1 MSEPGDGLPA
11 QERAAGVAPAPA
23 PEEPSNGRVRS
34 SELTNGGDSPEAA
47 MSYAEPDD
55 LRAVR
60 AFVTER
66 ALALGL
72 PEGRVDVLALAVSE
86 LTTNTLQHT
95 TGGGHIRIWAEGGR
109 LVCDVVD
116 GGQGRPFG
124 RVMPAAEAV
133 RGRGLAIV
141 ERICDAVYTAAVPG
155 GTLVRIC
162 LDL

>member
-1 MSEPGDGLPA
+1 MSELSMSEPSMSGDGD
-11 QERAAGVAPAPA
+11 G
-23 PEEPSNGRVRS
+23 
-34 SELTNGGDSPEAA
+34 
-47 MSYAEPDD
+47 MSYFVPDD

-72 PEGRVDVLALAVSE
+72 AEARVDLLTLAVSE

-95 TGGGHIRIWAEGGR
+95 TGGGHIRIWAEDGR

-116 GGQGRPFG
+116 RGEERPFG
-124 RVMPAAEAV
+124 RAMPAAEAV

-141 ERICDAVYTAAVPG
+141 ERVCDDVFTTTVPG

-162 LDL
+162 LNL

>member
-1 MSEPGDGLPA
+1 MPEPADDG
-11 QERAAGVAPAPA
+11 
-23 PEEPSNGRVRS
+23 
-34 SELTNGGDSPEAA
+34 
-47 MSYAEPDD
+47 MSYSEPDD

-72 PEGRVDVLALAVSE
+72 PAGRVGVLTLAVSE

-95 TGGGHIRIWAEGGR
+95 EGGGHIRVWAENGR

-116 GGQGRPFG
+116 GGPDRPFG
-124 RVMPAAEAV
+124 RAMPSAEAI

-141 ERICDAVYTAAVPG
+141 ERVCDSVYTWTVPG

-162 LDL
+162 LNL

>member
-1 MSEPGDGLPA
+1 MPETTGPDTSGPDDRDG
-11 QERAAGVAPAPA
+11 
-23 PEEPSNGRVRS
+23 
-34 SELTNGGDSPEAA
+34 
-47 MSYAEPDD
+47 MSYAVPDD

-66 ALALGL
+66 AHALGMAEARIDL
-72 PEGRVDVLALAVSE
+72 LALAVSE

-95 TGGGHIRIWAEGGR
+95 TGGGHIRVWVSDGR

-116 GGQGRPFG
+116 RGTERPFG
-124 RVMPAAEAV
+124 RAMPSAEAV

-141 ERICDAVYTAAVPG
+141 ERVCDAVYTTAVPE

-162 LDL
+162 LNL

>member
-1 MSEPGDGLPA
+1 MPEPGD
-11 QERAAGVAPAPA
+11 E
-23 PEEPSNGRVRS
+23 
-34 SELTNGGDSPEAA
+34 
-47 MSYAEPDD
+47 MSYSVADD

-60 AFVTER
+60 AFVAER

-72 PEGRVDVLALAVSE
+72 PAARIDLLTLAVSE

-95 TGGGHIRIWAEGGR
+95 SGGGHIRVWAENGR

-116 GGQGRPFG
+116 EGAERSFG
-124 RVMPAAEAV
+124 RAMPAAEAI

-141 ERICDAVYTAAVPG
+141 ERICDSVHTAAVPG

-162 LDL
+162 LNF

>member
-1 MSEPGDGLPA
+1 MPDTSGPGRSRPETGGP
-11 QERAAGVAPAPA
+11 EAGV
-23 PEEPSNGRVRS
+23 S
-34 SELTNGGDSPEAA
+34 GDRDG
-47 MSYAEPDD
+47 MSYAVPDD

-66 ALALGL
+66 AHALGL
-72 PEGRVDVLALAVSE
+72 AEARIDLLTLAVSE

-95 TGGGHIRIWAEGGR
+95 TGGGHIRVWVSDGR

-116 GGQGRPFG
+116 QGTERPFG
-124 RVMPAAEAV
+124 RAMPAAEAV

-141 ERICDAVYTAAVPG
+141 ERVCDAVYTTVVPE

>member
-1 MSEPGDGLPA
+1 MSETVDG
-11 QERAAGVAPAPA
+11 
-23 PEEPSNGRVRS
+23 
-34 SELTNGGDSPEAA
+34 
-47 MSYAEPDD
+47 MSYHVPDD

-72 PEGRVDVLALAVSE
+72 PEARLDVLTLAVSE

-95 TGGGHIRIWAEGGR
+95 SGGGHIRVWVEGGR

-116 GGQGRPFG
+116 QGSGRPFG
-124 RVMPAAEAV
+124 RAMPSAEAV

-141 ERICDAVYTAAVPG
+141 ERVCDAVYTTAVPG

>member
-1 MSEPGDGLPA
+1 MSETTDG
-11 QERAAGVAPAPA
+11 
-23 PEEPSNGRVRS
+23 
-34 SELTNGGDSPEAA
+34 
-47 MSYAEPDD
+47 MSYSEPDD

-66 ALALGL
+66 AIALGL
-72 PEGRVDVLALAVSE
+72 PAGRIDVLTLAVSE

-95 TGGGHIRIWAEGGR
+95 SGGGHIRVWADNGR

-116 GGQGRPFG
+116 GGLDRPFG
-124 RVMPAAEAV
+124 RAMPAAEAI

>member
-1 MSEPGDGLPA
+1 MSDLPA
-11 QERAAGVAPAPA
+11 AAVDGMFYEV
-23 PEEPSNGRVRS
+23 
-34 SELTNGGDSPEAA
+34 
-47 MSYAEPDD
+47 PDD
-55 LRAVR
+55 LRRVR

-72 PEGRVDVLALAVSE
+72 SQARIEVLTLAVSE

-95 TGGGHIRIWAEGGR
+95 SGGGHIRVWAEDGR

-116 GGQGRPFG
+116 QGSGRPFG
-124 RVMPAAEAV
+124 RAMPAAEAV

-141 ERICDAVYTAAVPG
+141 ERVCDAVYTTTVPG

-162 LDL
+162 LNL

>member
-1 MSEPGDGLPA
+1 MSETTGSETTDG
-11 QERAAGVAPAPA
+11 
-23 PEEPSNGRVRS
+23 
-34 SELTNGGDSPEAA
+34 

-60 AFVTER
+60 VFVTER
-66 ALALGL
+66 ARALGL
-72 PEGRVDVLALAVSE
+72 SENRIDVLTLAVSE

-95 TGGGHIRIWAEGGR
+95 AGGGHIRVWAEDGR

-116 GGQGRPFG
+116 GGEERPFG
-124 RVMPAAEAV
+124 RAMPAAEAL

-141 ERICDAVYTAAVPG
+141 ERICDAVFTAAVPG

-162 LDL
+162 LDF

>member
-1 MSEPGDGLPA
+1 MPETVDG
-11 QERAAGVAPAPA
+11 
-23 PEEPSNGRVRS
+23 
-34 SELTNGGDSPEAA
+34 
-47 MSYAEPDD
+47 MSYAVPDD
-55 LRAVR
+55 LRRVR

-72 PEGRVDVLALAVSE
+72 PESRVDVLTLAVSE

-95 TGGGHIRIWAEGGR
+95 SGGGHIRLWAEDGR
-109 LVCDVVD
+109 LVCDVID
-116 GGQGRPFG
+116 QGEDRPFG
-124 RVMPAAEAV
+124 RAMPAAEAV

-141 ERICDAVYTAAVPG
+141 ERVCDSVVTAVVPE

>member
-1 MSEPGDGLPA
+1 MPDPRDG
-11 QERAAGVAPAPA
+11 
-23 PEEPSNGRVRS
+23 
-34 SELTNGGDSPEAA
+34 
-47 MSYAEPDD
+47 MSYHVPDD

-72 PEGRVDVLALAVSE
+72 PEARIDVLTLAVSE

-95 TGGGHIRIWAEGGR
+95 SGGGHIRVWADNGR

-116 GGQGRPFG
+116 QGAGRPFG
-124 RVMPAAEAV
+124 RAMPSAEAI

-141 ERICDAVYTAAVPG
+141 ERVCDSVYTTAVPG

>member
-1 MSEPGDGLPA
+1 MPEQSTDGMFYSVPGD
-11 QERAAGVAPAPA
+11 
-23 PEEPSNGRVRS
+23 
-34 SELTNGGDSPEAA
+34 
-47 MSYAEPDD
+47 
-55 LRAVR
+55 LRRVR

-72 PEGRVDVLALAVSE
+72 PEARVDVLTLAVSE

-95 TGGGHIRIWAEGGR
+95 SGGGYIRVWAEAGR

-116 GGQGRPFG
+116 QGEDRPFG
-124 RVMPAAEAV
+124 RSMPSAEAI

-141 ERICDAVYTAAVPG
+141 ERVCDEVRTTAVPG

>member
-1 MSEPGDGLPA
+1 MPETAADG
-11 QERAAGVAPAPA
+11 
-23 PEEPSNGRVRS
+23 
-34 SELTNGGDSPEAA
+34 
-47 MSYAEPDD
+47 MSYSVPDD
-55 LRAVR
+55 LRRVR

-72 PEGRVDVLALAVSE
+72 PEARIDVLTLAVSE

-95 TGGGHIRIWAEGGR
+95 SGGGHIRVWAEDGR

-116 GGQGRPFG
+116 RGVDRPFG
-124 RVMPAAEAV
+124 RSMPSAEAI

-141 ERICDAVYTAAVPG
+141 ERVCDSVRTTRVPE

>member
-1 MSEPGDGLPA
+1 MPD
-11 QERAAGVAPAPA
+11 
-23 PEEPSNGRVRS
+23 
-34 SELTNGGDSPEAA
+34 TTDS
-47 MSYAEPDD
+47 MSYQVADD

-72 PEGRVDVLALAVSE
+72 PAGRIDLLTLAVSE

-95 TGGGHIRIWAEGGR
+95 TGGGHIRVWAENGR
-109 LVCDVVD
+109 VVCDVVD
-116 GGQGRPFG
+116 QGTARPFG
-124 RVMPAAEAV
+124 RAMPSAEAV

-141 ERICDAVYTAAVPG
+141 ERICDAVYTATVPG

-162 LDL
+162 LNL

>member
-1 MSEPGDGLPA
+1 MPETATPGQSDGMA
-11 QERAAGVAPAPA
+11 YAVA
-23 PEEPSNGRVRS
+23 
-34 SELTNGGDSPEAA
+34 
-47 MSYAEPDD
+47 DD

-66 ALALGL
+66 ALALGMPAARTEL
-72 PEGRVDVLALAVSE
+72 LTLAVSE

-95 TGGGHIRIWAEGGR
+95 SGGGHIRVWAEAGR

-116 GGQGRPFG
+116 EGEERPFG
-124 RVMPAAEAV
+124 RAMPSAEAI

-141 ERICDAVYTAAVPG
+141 ERICDSVHTTAVPG

>member
-1 MSEPGDGLPA
+1 MPEATDGISYSEPG
-11 QERAAGVAPAPA
+11 
-23 PEEPSNGRVRS
+23 
-34 SELTNGGDSPEAA
+34 
-47 MSYAEPDD
+47 D

-66 ALALGL
+66 ALALGM
-72 PEGRVDVLALAVSE
+72 PAGRVPVLALAVSE

-95 TGGGHIRIWAEGGR
+95 TGGGHIRVWAEGDR

-116 GGQGRPFG
+116 GGADRPFG
-124 RVMPAAEAV
+124 RAMPAAEAI

-141 ERICDAVYTAAVPG
+141 ERICDAVYTRAVPG

-162 LDL
+162 LNF

>member
-1 MSEPGDGLPA
+1 MPESLAESTDG
-11 QERAAGVAPAPA
+11 
-23 PEEPSNGRVRS
+23 
-34 SELTNGGDSPEAA
+34 
-47 MSYAEPDD
+47 MSYAVPDD
-55 LRAVR
+55 LRRVR

-66 ALALGL
+66 AVALGL
-72 PEGRVDVLALAVSE
+72 SEDRIDVLTLAVSE

-95 TGGGHIRIWAEGGR
+95 SGGGHIRVWAEDGQ

-116 GGQGRPFG
+116 RGEDRPFG
-124 RVMPAAEAV
+124 RSMPSAEAV

-141 ERICDAVYTAAVPG
+141 ERVCDSVHTASVPG

>member
-1 MSEPGDGLPA
+1 MPEPSDGMSYSVPGD
-11 QERAAGVAPAPA
+11 
-23 PEEPSNGRVRS
+23 
-34 SELTNGGDSPEAA
+34 
-47 MSYAEPDD
+47 
-55 LRAVR
+55 LRRVR

-72 PEGRVDVLALAVSE
+72 PEARVDVLTLAVSE

-95 TGGGHIRIWAEGGR
+95 SGGGHIRVWAEDGR
-109 LVCDVVD
+109 LVCDVID
-116 GGQGRPFG
+116 RGADRPFG
-124 RVMPAAEAV
+124 RSMPSAEAV

-141 ERICDAVYTAAVPG
+141 ERVCDSVLTTTVPE

>member
-1 MSEPGDGLPA
+1 MSDLSAAAVDG
-11 QERAAGVAPAPA
+11 
-23 PEEPSNGRVRS
+23 
-34 SELTNGGDSPEAA
+34 
-47 MSYAEPDD
+47 MSYEVPDD
-55 LRAVR
+55 LRRVR

-72 PEGRVDVLALAVSE
+72 PASRIEVLTLAVSE

-95 TGGGHIRIWAEGGR
+95 SGGGHIRVWAEDDR

-116 GGQGRPFG
+116 QGSDRPFG
-124 RVMPAAEAV
+124 RTMPAAEAI

-141 ERICDAVYTAAVPG
+141 ERVCDAVYTAAVPG

-162 LDL
+162 LNL

>member
-1 MSEPGDGLPA
+1 MPEITGGMSTADG
-11 QERAAGVAPAPA
+11 
-23 PEEPSNGRVRS
+23 
-34 SELTNGGDSPEAA
+34 

-66 ALALGL
+66 AVALGL
-72 PEGRVDVLALAVSE
+72 PEDRVDILTLAVSE

-95 TGGGHIRIWAEGGR
+95 SGGGRIRLWTQDGQ

-116 GGQGRPFG
+116 GGEDRPFG
-124 RVMPAAEAV
+124 REMPAAEAI

-141 ERICDAVYTAAVPG
+141 ERICDAVYTTSVPG

-162 LDL
+162 LNL

>member
-1 MSEPGDGLPA
+1 MSDLSAEAVDGMFY
-11 QERAAGVAPAPA
+11 EV
-23 PEEPSNGRVRS
+23 
-34 SELTNGGDSPEAA
+34 
-47 MSYAEPDD
+47 PDD
-55 LRAVR
+55 LRRVR

-72 PEGRVDVLALAVSE
+72 PETRIEVLTLAVSE

-95 TGGGHIRIWAEGGR
+95 SGGGHIRVWAEAGR

-116 GGQGRPFG
+116 QGPARPFG
-124 RVMPAAEAV
+124 RAMPAAEAI

-141 ERICDAVYTAAVPG
+141 ERVCDAVYTAAVPG

-162 LDL
+162 LNL

>member
-1 MSEPGDGLPA
+1 MSDLSAEAVDGMFY
-11 QERAAGVAPAPA
+11 EV
-23 PEEPSNGRVRS
+23 
-34 SELTNGGDSPEAA
+34 
-47 MSYAEPDD
+47 PDD
-55 LRAVR
+55 LRRVR

-72 PEGRVDVLALAVSE
+72 PETRVEVLTLAVSE

-95 TGGGHIRIWAEGGR
+95 GGGGHIRVWVEDGR

-116 GGQGRPFG
+116 QGQSRPFG
-124 RVMPAAEAV
+124 RSMPGAEAI

-141 ERICDAVYTAAVPG
+141 ERVCDAVYTTAVPG

-162 LDL
+162 LNL

>member
-1 MSEPGDGLPA
+1 MSDRSAEAVDGMFY
-11 QERAAGVAPAPA
+11 EV
-23 PEEPSNGRVRS
+23 
-34 SELTNGGDSPEAA
+34 
-47 MSYAEPDD
+47 PDD
-55 LRAVR
+55 LRRVR

-72 PEGRVDVLALAVSE
+72 PEARIEVLTLAVSE

-95 TGGGHIRIWAEGGR
+95 SGGGHIRVWAEDGR

-116 GGQGRPFG
+116 KGSDRPFG
-124 RVMPAAEAV
+124 RTMPSAEAV

-141 ERICDAVYTAAVPG
+141 ERVCDSVYTTSVPG

-162 LDL
+162 LNL